1 MPTKA
6 PLRILFPTRFHIFD
20 QLVTLSS
27 LDVEIYSI
35 YPTYYFR
42 RGPYQALGAQN
53 HTLWLGL
60 ALRGLMLLAAKMGL
74 RGTPIRLLRS
84 LYIAGCGLEFYLR
97 TRNAPLGTIM
107 SSAGYLGS
115 LAEKLQRRGHKVVIN
130 HGSLYEADVRKRL
143 RNLLGTTKREANNW
157 SNPKLIARMNIEF
170 ETADL
175 IIVCSPIALD
185 GFPRM
190 LHPKIVVVPLG
201 VSETFA
207 AASYDVSARLVE
219 NGTTFLHISNL
230 SAGKNVA
237 NIIQAFLT
245 IRGPDDRMIIGGPT
259 PQDPALIERMTA
271 PGVLWLGRLDRA
283 GVAKTMAAADIFVH
297 PSFADGWAM
306 AVTEALAA
314 GLPVVASPFVGS
326 ASYYAAMKG
335 GGTSVLLPDPT
346 DITAIAAAM
355 AQLRQ
360 TLKEDPSFVPIVPMA
375 WDESAVLL
383 IQALAPLHQDVTQ
396 AKRGAV

>member
-1 MPTKA
+1 MPTEA

-20 QLVTLSS
+20 QLVALSS
-27 LDVEIYSI
+27 LEIEIYSI
-35 YPTYYFR
+35 YPAYYFR
-42 RGPYQALGAQN
+42 RGPYRALEAQN

-74 RGTPIRLLRS
+74 RGAPIRLLRS
-84 LYIAGCGLEFYLR
+84 LYISGCGLEFYLR

-115 LAEKLQRRGHKVVIN
+115 LAAKFQRRGHRVVIN
-130 HGSLYEADVRKRL
+130 HGSLYEADVRDRL
-143 RNLLGTTKREANNW
+143 RNLLGTAKGEVNNW
-157 SNPKLIARMNIEF
+157 SNPDLIARMDMEF
-170 ETADL
+170 ETVDL
-175 IIVCSPIALD
+175 IIVCSPIALG

-190 LHPKIVVVPLG
+190 LQSKIVVVPLG
-201 VSETFA
+201 VSEAFA
-207 AASYDVSARLVE
+207 AASYNTSACVAE

-230 SAGKNVA
+230 SFGKNVA
-237 NIIQAFLT
+237 NVIDAFLA
-245 IRGPDDRMIIGGPT
+245 ICGPDDRMIIGGPA
-259 PQDPALIERMTA
+259 PQDPALRERLTA
-271 PGVLWLGRLDRA
+271 PGVQWLGRLDRA
-283 GVAKTMAAADIFVH
+283 GVAKALAAADIFVH

-346 DITAIAAAM
+346 DIAAIAAAM

-360 TLKEDPSFVPIVPMA
+360 TLKDDPNFVPIVPMT

-383 IQALAPLHQDVTQ
+383 MQALAPLHQYVTL
-396 AKRGAV
+396 AESGTA